1 MLRINRLR
9 IEIKTANE
17 SNGGV
22 YGFDERF
29 SSRLTFIA
37 SLSNTAGKSS
47 VIEAIL
53 YCLGFEEI
61 IGGRNEKVLTSVYK
75 SIIHDGE
82 QDWNVLESGM
92 YLEISNGNETVT
104 I

>member
-29 SSRLTFIA
+29 SSRLKQFF
-37 SLSNTAGKSS
+37 TALVLRKLLVEEMKKFSP
-47 VIEAIL
+47 L
-53 YCLGFEEI
+53 YI
-61 IGGRNEKVLTSVYK
+61 NR
-75 SIIHDGE
+75 
-82 QDWNVLESGM
+82 
-92 YLEISNGNETVT
+92 
-104 I
+104 